1 MTDNPN
7 KKSLWDKIHIDPAML
22 LILLAL
28 LVYSALVIWS
38 ASGQDIG
45 MMERKIGQIAMG
57 LVIMVVMAQIPPRV
71 YEGWAP
77 YLYIFCIVLLVA
89 VDAFGAISKGA
100 QRWLDLGVVR
110 FQPSEIAKIAVPLMV
125 ARFIN
130 RDVCPPSLKNTAI
143 ALVLIFLPTLLVA
156 AQPDLGTSILIA
168 LSGLFVLFLSGLSW
182 RLIGIAVV
190 LVAAFIPILWFF
202 LMHDYQ
208 RQRVMMLLDPETDP
222 LGAGYHIIQSKIA
235 IGSGG
240 LRGKGWLHGTQ
251 SQLEFLPERHTDFI
265 FAVLA
270 EELGLVGI
278 LILLALYVLLI
289 MRGLWIAARAQTTFW
304 PRDGRRVDADFI
316 RLCLRKYWY
325 GEWYSAGCWRPAP
338 AGELRR
344 LGTDRVDG
352 RVWYRDVDPYPQK
365 NVVKKRIKIRGSE
378 CVSSGWGSALRQ
390 VYLRPAQVMM
400 VSNRQPSRRR
410 SLRFVMARS
419 LKSAVP
425 IPFMNRSM
433 PARIRIT
440 SATAKATK
448 LFRIPPALARLA
460 LPPFMMPSPAAI

>member
-7 KKSLWDKIHIDPAML
+7 KKTFWDKVHLDPTML

-77 YLYIFCIVLLVA
+77 YLYI
-89 VDAFGAISKGA
+89 
-100 QRWLDLGVVR
+100 
-110 FQPSEIAKIAVPLMV
+110 
-125 ARFIN
+125 
-130 RDVCPPSLKNTAI
+130 I
-143 ALVLIFLPTLLVA
+143 ALVLIFMPTLLVA
-156 AQPDLGTSILIA
+156 AQPDLGTSILVA

-182 RLIGIAVV
+182 RLIGVAVV

-208 RQRVMMLLDPETDP
+208 RQRVMMLLDPESDP

-278 LILLALYVLLI
+278 LILLALYILLI
-289 MRGLWIAARAQTTFW
+289 MRGLWIAARAQTTF
-304 PRDGRRVDADFI
+304 
-316 RLCLRKYWY
+316 
-325 GEWYSAGCWRPAP
+325 
-338 AGELRR
+338 
-344 LGTDRVDG
+344 G
-352 RVWYRDVDPYPQK
+352 RVMAGGLMLILFVYVFVNIGMVSGILP
-365 NVVKKRIKIRGSE
+365 VVGVPLPL
-378 CVSSGWGSALRQ
+378 VSYGGSALI
-390 VYLRPAQVMM
+390 VLMAGFGIVMSIHTHRKM
-400 VSNRQPSRRR
+400 LS
-410 SLRFVMARS
+410 
-419 LKSAVP
+419 KSV
-425 IPFMNRSM
+425 
-433 PARIRIT
+433 
-440 SATAKATK
+440 
-448 LFRIPPALARLA
+448 
-460 LPPFMMPSPAAI
+460 